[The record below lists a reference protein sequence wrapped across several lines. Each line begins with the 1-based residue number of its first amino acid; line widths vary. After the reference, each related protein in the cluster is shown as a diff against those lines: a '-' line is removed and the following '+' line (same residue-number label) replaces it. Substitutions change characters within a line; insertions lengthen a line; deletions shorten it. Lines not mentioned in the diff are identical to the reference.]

1 MFGLALPLNYYVY
14 NPFLYMLKPT
24 DCPDMNLDLIFL
36 VDESGS
42 IDDAEFQM
50 IRDFLSDTVS
60 RFSIE
65 PDNTRVGVIGFG
77 TSAFIRFS
85 LSQNTNLASLLS
97 AISNL
102 PNGGGSTNTAAA
114 LDLLVQQGF
123 TIANGARPLSEQVP
137 RIGIVVTD
145 GNSDSSGA
153 TATAAANARSAGITL
168 IAIGV
173 GGGVNM
179 AELLTIA
186 SDPSLVST
194 TSAFDEQ
201 ELDALVDTIISDVCQ
216 CE

>member
-1 MFGLALPLNYYVY
+1 ME
-14 NPFLYMLKPT
+14 
-24 DCPDMNLDLIFL
+24 LDLIFV

-42 IDDAEFQM
+42 INNAEFQM
-50 IRDFLSDTVS
+50 IRDFLSNTIS
-60 RFSIE
+60 RFSIQ

-77 TSAFIRFS
+77 TSASIRIP
-85 LSQNTNLASLLS
+85 LNQNTNLPSLLS

-102 PNGGGSTNTAAA
+102 PNGGGSTNTAGA
-114 LDLLVQQGF
+114 LDLLSQQGF
-123 TIANGARPLSEQVP
+123 TVVNGARPLSNQVP

-145 GNSDSSGA
+145 GNSDSPGA

-179 AELLTIA
+179 AELLAIA

-194 TSAFDEQ
+194 TSAFDQQ
-201 ELDALVDTIISDVCQ
+201 ELDALVDTIISDVCD

>member
-1 MFGLALPLNYYVY
+1 VLGLALPLNHYVY
-14 NPFLYMLKPT
+14 NPFLHMLTPT

-42 IDDAEFQM
+42 IDDAAFQM

-77 TSAFIRFS
+77 TSAFIRFP
-85 LSQNTNLASLLS
+85 LNQNTDLPSLLS

-102 PNGGGSTNTAAA
+102 PNGGGFTNTAAA

-123 TIANGARPLSEQVP
+123 TIANGARPLSQQVP

-145 GNSDSSGA
+145 GNSDNSAA

-168 IAIGV
+168 IAIVV

-179 AELLTIA
+179 AELLSIA
-186 SDPSLVST
+186 SNPSLVST